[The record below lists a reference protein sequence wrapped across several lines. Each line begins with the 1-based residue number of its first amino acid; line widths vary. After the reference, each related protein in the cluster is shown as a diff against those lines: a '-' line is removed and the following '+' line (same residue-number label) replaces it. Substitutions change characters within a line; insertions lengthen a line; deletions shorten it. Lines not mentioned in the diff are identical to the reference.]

1 MKHKIFE
8 LATIEDVPEI
18 LKIQHQAFAPQCKA
32 LGWNDCL
39 PLNETLDSA
48 YEDFGNYKTF
58 KIQNDDD
65 AMYDLSGRKIRAAAN
80 SSFFTLHSSFPKKGV
95 YILNGKKYIIQ

>member
-18 LKIQHQAFAPQCKA
+18 LEIQHQAFAPQCKA

-39 PLNETLDSA
+39 PFIFRLKERCIVVVTVGFA
-48 YEDFGNYKTF
+48 
-58 KIQNDDD
+58 
-65 AMYDLSGRKIRAAAN
+65 
-80 SSFFTLHSSFPKKGV
+80 SSFLPKMPKNPFRLGFLGCSCTLFCAITGT
-95 YILNGKKYIIQ
+95 

>member
-18 LKIQHQAFAPQCKA
+18 LEIQHQAFAPQCKA

-58 KIQNDDD
+58 KIQNDDGGLSCSLT
-65 AMYDLSGRKIRAAAN
+65 YDLMRRQLKEPIR
-80 SSFFTLHSSFPKKGV
+80 HS
-95 YILNGKKYIIQ
+95 NGI

>member
-18 LKIQHQAFAPQCKA
+18 LEIQHQAFAPQCKA

-58 KIQNDDD
+58 KIQNDD
-65 AMYDLSGRKIRAAAN
+65 GKIIGFGTRSCYRRLTFDWTSCC
-80 SSFFTLHSSFPKKGV
+80 SS
-95 YILNGKKYIIQ
+95 